1 MSLAEKLD
9 AIRARG
15 AERIA
20 PERRAVIMAATKSLR
35 ESGIVERAIKVGDPL
50 PEFSLDNTDGV
61 TVRSTELLAKGAVV
75 LTVFRGKW

>member
-15 AERIA
+15 AKRIA

-35 ESGIVERAIKVGDPL
+35 ESGIAERAIKVGDPL
-50 PEFSLDNTDGV
+50 PEFSLSNTNGV
-61 TVRSTELLAKGAVV
+61 MVRSTDLLAKGAVV

>member
-15 AERIA
+15 AKRIA
-20 PERRAVIMAATKSLR
+20 PERRAVMLAATKGLR
-35 ESGIVERAIKVGDPL
+35 ESGIAGRAIKVGDPL
-50 PEFSLDNTDGV
+50 PEFSLNDTNGAV
-61 TVRSTELLAKGAVV
+61 VRSTDLLAKGAVV

>member
-15 AERIA
+15 AKRIA

-35 ESGIVERAIKVGDPL
+35 ESGIAERAIKVGDPL
-50 PEFSLDNTDGV
+50 PEFSLNDTNGV
-61 TVRSTELLAKGAVV
+61 MVRSTDLLAKGAVV

>member
-15 AERIA
+15 AKRIA

>member
-15 AERIA
+15 AKRIA
-20 PERRAVIMAATKSLR
+20 PERRAVMLAATKGLR
-35 ESGIVERAIKVGDPL
+35 ESGIAGRAIKVGDPL
-50 PEFSLDNTDGV
+50 PEFSLNNTDGV
-61 TVRSTELLAKGAVV
+61 TVRSTDLLAKGAVV

>member
-15 AERIA
+15 AKRIA

-35 ESGIVERAIKVGDPL
+35 ESGIAERAIKVGDPL
-50 PEFSLDNTDGV
+50 PEFSLSNTNGV
-61 TVRSTELLAKGAVV
+61 TVRSTDLLAKGAVV

>member
-15 AERIA
+15 AKRIA
-20 PERRAVIMAATKSLR
+20 PERRAVMLAATKALG
-35 ESGIVERAIKVGDPL
+35 ESGIAGRAIKVGDPL
-50 PEFSLDNTDGV
+50 PEFSLSNTNGV
-61 TVRSTELLAKGAVV
+61 MVHSADLLAKGAVV